1 MSKKDYKQGMADAL
15 EANKGFSE
23 KQEAAIN
30 HVAGEVE
37 KAAGK
42 MDKLGDKIGEI
53 KNYITDQEKAALYKL
68 NTPVDIAALENNE
81 KRILLAV
88 LYQLSSDEDELTEE
102 QQSYVRAVQQ
112 YLKIYNP
119 QTEIDLEAVENIE
132 DIAAQKAVLQT
143 VLEFFYL
150 GTHPGTY
157 SEDQLEFLDCF
168 QVNRK
173 TRREISDHIKA
184 IVEAVGVQGLAEKY
198 GFVATQPQSDFVSY
212 ADNGEI
218 PEKVADSFVALRAA
232 GGMGCFYDEK
242 DYLDTAHYIVF
253 FRNAAYGHADAEENY
268 QLFRMNKRTGE
279 ISPLPINY
287 EKDLPFH
294 GYPFNF
300 QYHVHGDMLYLIVD
314 NYYEEGRK
322 SIHPIA
328 VDVDKLTCRTIP
340 LEFKVEAPFNR
351 FPHFHLSGDNS
362 HLVIYSFIRHPKKPS
377 IKIHIVDLMENRTFL
392 VEPDMIVRD
401 AFWWDGSLM
410 LLGRQGEDT
419 SIFRYDLLNK
429 TATNIFEGE
438 YASIFGSFDSFNSYI
453 YFGLQ
458 SWVDDYENVYIITH
472 IDCIKDKYYFLAKH
486 IHKLSTEF
494 RLYTPELFDDG
505 HVRLDEILFSRQ
517 IVWKP
522 TFYFRE
528 GKIFQEDI
536 NERTFREYDRETKES
551 TQIDKGASY
560 LLLGDWLYK
569 YRDRVYYKANIS
581 KGTDKLQWEVLSL
594 PEEDD

>member
-1 MSKKDYKQGMADAL
+1 MSKKDYKKGMADAL
-15 EANKGFSE
+15 AANKGFSE

-30 HVAGEVE
+30 HVTGEVE
-37 KAAGK
+37 KASGK
-42 MDKLGDKIGEI
+42 IDKLGGKIEEF
-53 KNYITDQEKAALYKL
+53 KTYITDQEKATLYKL
-68 NTPVDIAALENNE
+68 NTPVDIASLENNE

-88 LYQLSSDEDELTEE
+88 LYQLSADEEELTEE
-102 QQSYVRAVQQ
+102 QQGYVRAIQQ

-132 DIAAQKAVLQT
+132 DIATQKAVLQT

-150 GTHPGTY
+150 GAHPGTY

-218 PEKVADSFVALRAA
+218 PEKVADSFVTLRAA
-232 GGMGCFYDEK
+232 GGMRPFYDGK

-253 FRNAAYGHADAEENY
+253 CRDTNYGVEDAEKNN
-268 QLFRMNKRTGE
+268 QLFRMDKRSGK
-279 ISPLPINY
+279 IDPLPIDY
-287 EKDLPFH
+287 KKDLPMRYSFDL
-294 GYPFNF
+294 

-314 NYYEEGRK
+314 DYHEEGRK

-328 VDVDKLTCRTIP
+328 VDVDKLTCRTLP
-340 LEFKVEAPFNR
+340 LEFKVEYPFNW

-362 HLVIYSFIRHPKKPS
+362 HLVIYSFMCHPKKPS
-377 IKIHIVDLMENRTFL
+377 IKIHIVDLMKNRTFL
-392 VEPDMIVRD
+392 VEPDMTVRD

-419 SIFRYDLLNK
+419 SIFRYDLSSK
-429 TATNIFEGE
+429 TVTNIFEGK
-438 YASIFGSFDSFNSYI
+438 YASIFRSFGF
-453 YFGLQ
+453 FGLP
-458 SWVDDYENVYIITH
+458 WVDDYENVYILTH
-472 IDCIKDKYYFLAKH
+472 IDCIKGKYYFLAKH

-505 HVRLDEILFSRQ
+505 HAHLDEILFSSQ
-517 IVWKP
+517 TVWKP

-528 GKIFQEDI
+528 EKIFQEDV
-536 NERTFREYDRETKES
+536 NESTFREYDRETEES
-551 TQIDKGASY
+551 AQIDKGASY

-569 YRDRVYYKANIS
+569 YRDSVYYKANIS
-581 KGTDKLQWEVLSL
+581 KGTDELQWEVFSL